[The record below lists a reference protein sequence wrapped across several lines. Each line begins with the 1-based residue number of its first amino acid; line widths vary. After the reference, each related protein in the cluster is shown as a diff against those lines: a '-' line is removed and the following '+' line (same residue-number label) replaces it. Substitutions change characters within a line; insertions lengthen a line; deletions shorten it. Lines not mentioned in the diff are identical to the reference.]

1 MLKGTLK
8 GMAGAEGYITLDRRF
23 ADYLAGEESEPENWG
38 FFYSSHLYAPHTWA
52 KLLKQRCTVVVGTS
66 GSGKSVEFKQQAHA
80 LREGGRAAFF
90 CRLEDLANLPLHSAL
105 EIGVKEELDVWL
117 SSTEEG

>member
-23 ADYLAGEESEPENWG
+23 ADYRAGEESEPENWG

-52 KLLKQRCTVVVGTS
+52 KLLKHRCTVGASRYAWSGDRDPPWGT
-66 GSGKSVEFKQQAHA
+66 F
-80 LREGGRAAFF
+80 AAPESEVTV
-90 CRLEDLANLPLHSAL
+90 RH
-105 EIGVKEELDVWL
+105 
-117 SSTEEG
+117 